1 MEDISQRIA
10 LVIRSSKL
18 TKTAFADRLNV
29 SQSFVSRLAAGEK
42 APSDRTISD
51 ICREFNVSE
60 TWLRTG
66 EGEMFVPLSRD
77 DQIASFVG
85 DVMRDQEPDFRRR
98 FIAALTKFSPD
109 DWAALERML
118 LILSKEMDKEEKGQ

>member
-1 MEDISQRIA
+1 MQNRIKELRTFLELSQAEFGAKISVNQSTIA
-10 LVIRSSKL
+10 GYE
-18 TKTAFADRLNV
+18 NG
-29 SQSFVSRLAAGEK
+29 SRVPMDAVVN
-42 APSDRTISD
+42 S

-66 EGEMFVPLSRD
+66 EGEMFLPRSRD

-118 LILSKEMDKEEKGQ
+118 LILSKEMDKEEKEQ

>member
-1 MEDISQRIA
+1 MDFSQRLKTLRQA
-10 LVIRSSKL
+10 LSI
-18 TKTAFADRLNV
+18 TQQGFADSLGLK
-29 SQSFVSRLAAGEK
+29 QSTIASFETDRTS
-42 APSDRTISD
+42 PSDRTISD

>member
-1 MEDISQRIA
+1 MQNRIKELRTFLELSQAEFGAKISVNQSTIA
-10 LVIRSSKL
+10 GYE
-18 TKTAFADRLNV
+18 NG
-29 SQSFVSRLAAGEK
+29 SRVPMDAVVN
-42 APSDRTISD
+42 S

-66 EGEMFVPLSRD
+66 EGEMFLPRSRD